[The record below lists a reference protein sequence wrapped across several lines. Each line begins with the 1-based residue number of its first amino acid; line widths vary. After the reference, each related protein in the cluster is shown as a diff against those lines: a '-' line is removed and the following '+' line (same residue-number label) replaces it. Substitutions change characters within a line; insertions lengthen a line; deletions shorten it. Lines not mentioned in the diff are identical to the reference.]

1 MAFVP
6 VCLRRFF
13 QAFFLLLV
21 PSLPFFPAS
30 FSSPCPRLGT
40 IRPLALSPP
49 LSVIAH
55 MACTEEGVWMV
66 DRETSRLVLY
76 RQESGT
82 LRQVPAK
89 PSEVPLTDP
98 WRVLACQ
105 GTVAVVEGE
114 NRDRIHLFRA
124 CKDAGR
130 VRVPAEWYPV
140 QGFQLTPKRFF
151 FTYCAWLGPGGER
164 DPGGRYATL
173 LSSDWKGKD
182 ATLYETVEART
193 AAEEAAGLWNA
204 YASWAEWKGR
214 GWVLARTLPPRF
226 YLFSEDGKLLERFPE
241 KDAGALPPLPNGD
254 KERTLEL
261 LAMDRVIGL
270 VPAGEY
276 LGVVWQRRSSGQN
289 HVEVVWLNSRW
300 EEVGR
305 QQTAFPKALSKWDTL
320 AVGGVEAGRG
330 VLFLVHEGHGFYS
343 YTSSVYEWPFLPAAP
358 EKKEKAGAKA
368 AEAGGAAASVRE
380 GKKR

>member
-1 MAFVP
+1 
-6 VCLRRFF
+6 
-13 QAFFLLLV
+13 
-21 PSLPFFPAS
+21 
-30 FSSPCPRLGT
+30 LGT

-49 LSVIAH
+49 LSVIAN

-76 RQESGT
+76 REESGT
-82 LRQVPAK
+82 LRQVLAK

-114 NRDRIHLFRA
+114 DTIRLFRGFQE
-124 CKDAGR
+124 AGK
-130 VRVPAEWYPV
+130 VRVPGEWYAAT
-140 QGFQLTPKRFF
+140 GLRLTPKRFF
-151 FTYCAWLGPGGER
+151 FTSGAWLGPGRER
-164 DPGGRYATL
+164 DQEGRYATL

-182 ATLYETVEART
+182 PTVYETVEART
-193 AAEEAAGLWNA
+193 AAAKAAGLWNA
-204 YASWAEWKGR
+204 HDSWAEWKGR

-300 EEVGR
+300 AEAGR
-305 QQTAFPKALSKWDTL
+305 QEAAFPKALSKWDVL
-320 AVGGVEAGRG
+320 AVGGAEAGRG
-330 VLFLVHEGHGFYS
+330 ILFLVYEGHGFYS
-343 YTSSVYEWPFLPAAP
+343 YSSSVYEWPFLPAAP
-358 EKKEKAGAKA
+358 EKKGRAGAMA
-368 AEAGGAAASVRE
+368 AGSGAAAESIPAR
-380 GKKR
+380 KKR